1 MLWKIGCHLQRT
13 VHHEIERK
21 LTTESGMNITL
32 IVAPLRKLGLEDT
45 RSVIHRTTLQTG
57 EWQHHGMIRYR
68 TAKCFVLCTTC
79 TLVTNQVRPG
89 AADTSRT
96 GCLMSIH
103 HDMMLGCSLD
113 DTLVVIV
120 HQLAVVILTSWDDIA
135 DITGLHGIITIFVHQ
150 VEGILQ
156 MALIIECRRR
166 CLVVHHQLHALRM
179 SIVIEHLDIEIR
191 IWSHEIEDIEFLMT
205 EPVFPTFVPAFY
217 QNLLQTV
224 LGCKVDIALYF
235 LVGCT
240 MSTVR
245 LALAVIGYTETNR
258 WQVVG
263 IAPGLGAYN
272 HIPPYTAVLGWMNP

>member
-1 MLWKIGCHLQRT
+1 
-13 VHHEIERK
+13 
-21 LTTESGMNITL
+21 MNITL

-150 VEGILQ
+150 VEGIFQVALVEEMKSLLEKAGYEVIFPENRESLCCGTIWESKG
-156 MALIIECRRR
+156 MADIAERKVRELEEALYKASCGGRYPVVCDQSP
-166 CLVVHHQLHALRM
+166 CLNRM
-179 SIVIEHLDIEIR
+179 KQCITKVKLYDSAEF
-191 IWSHEIEDIEFLMT
+191 IWEFLREKLEFHQIN
-205 EPVFPTFVPAFY
+205 EP
-217 QNLLQTV
+217 
-224 LGCKVDIALYF
+224 IALH
-235 LVGCT
+235 VTC
-240 MSTVR
+240 STKHMKLSRMVR
-245 LALAVIGYTETNR
+245 KVSFA
-258 WQVVG
+258 
-263 IAPGLGAYN
+263 
-272 HIPPYTAVLGWMNP
+272 